1 MAIITTGSHPKALW
15 PGVAAWF
22 GRQYDEFKA
31 EYTDLFDTETSDKNY
46 EEDVQLTGFGL
57 APSKAEGS
65 SITYDSET
73 QGFTK
78 RYTHTVYGSGYMV
91 TREEMEDNK
100 YEEVSKR
107 RAQALAFAM
116 RQTKE
121 NVCANVYNRAF
132 NTSYT
137 GGDGKRL
144 LTTDHPSIAGDWSN
158 VLATAADLSESALE
172 DMIIQIM
179 NAKNDRGLRISLMPK
194 ALIVS
199 PSDWFNANRI
209 LKSTLQNDTANNG
222 INALKATNALPGGI
236 VVNHYLTDADAWFIR
251 TNAPRGM
258 LYFQRRAYEFVQ
270 DNDFDTENAKAKA
283 TERYSCGWTDPRGL
297 YGSAG
302 A

>member
-22 GRQYDEFKA
+22 GRNYDELKK
-31 EYTDLFDTETSDKNY
+31 EYTELFDVESSDKNY

-73 QGFTK
+73 QGFVK
-78 RYTHTVYGSGYMV
+78 RYTHTVYASGYMV

-132 NTSYT
+132 NASYT

-158 VLATAADLSESALE
+158 VLSTASDLNETALE

-199 PSDWFNANRI
+199 PSEWFNANRI
-209 LKSTLQNDTANNG
+209 LKSTLQSDTANNG

-236 VVNHYLTDADAWFIR
+236 VVNHYLTDTDAWFIR
-251 TNAPRGM
+251 TNVPRGM

>member
-31 EYTDLFDTETSDKNY
+31 EYTDLFETETSDKNY

-57 APSKAEGS
+57 APQKAEGS

-78 RYTHTVYGSGYMV
+78 RYTHAVYASGYMV